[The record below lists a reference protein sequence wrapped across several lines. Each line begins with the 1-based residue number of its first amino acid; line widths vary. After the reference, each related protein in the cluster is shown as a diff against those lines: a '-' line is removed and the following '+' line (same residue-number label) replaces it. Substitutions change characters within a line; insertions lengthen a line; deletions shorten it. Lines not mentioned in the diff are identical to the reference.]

1 MHILG
6 LSEAVGVFWSHFLKF
21 KEEGITNIR
30 DWLFVFNVGFLPLSQ
45 SAARVDSKPSSKTIS
60 ITPNPADDIIRVLSE
75 NSFNSYCITDIA
87 GELIE
92 MNNLGL
98 QQNATIEVSNLKSG
112 FYFLTIEFSDK
123 TLHVQKIVVL

>member
-1 MHILG
+1 
-6 LSEAVGVFWSHFLKF
+6 
-21 KEEGITNIR
+21 
-30 DWLFVFNVGFLPLSQ
+30 LPLSQ